1 MHYKCV
7 SKGYFDLIYHKLKMI
22 QHNSV
27 NINLADSQVDKLK
40 TATQNST

>member
-1 MHYKCV
+1 MQRQTYLLTM
-7 SKGYFDLIYHKLKMI
+7 SDLIYHKFKMI